1 MDEPQPFALPG
12 EAAAPTPVASP
23 TVATAPPSP
32 QVTDTK
38 GMTILLVEDDKVLQ
52 ELYYERFIQ
61 ADLTVIQAFDGLQ
74 ALDKLD
80 THPEIQLVLLD
91 LMLPRLSGYDVLAH
105 IKQDATT
112 RNIPVIIVSALADVD
127 DQARGL
133 QLGAAEYITKGEML
147 PAAVIEKI
155 KQYILSVP
163 RSAAT
168 GIPPSNDSIQRPT
181 AA

>member
-1 MDEPQPFALPG
+1 MPALTLP
-12 EAAAPTPVASP
+12 EEVPVA
-23 TVATAPPSP
+23 P
-32 QVTDTK
+32 QAVSGDIS
-38 GMTILLVEDDKVLQ
+38 GITILLVEDDKILQ
-52 ELYYERFIQ
+52 ELYYERFVQ
-61 ADLTVIQAFDGLQ
+61 AGFNVIQAFDGLQ
-74 ALDKLD
+74 AIDKMES
-80 THPEIQLVLLD
+80 HPEIKLVLLD

-105 IKQDATT
+105 VKQDATT

-155 KQYILSVP
+155 KQYVLSVP
-163 RSAAT
+163 RHPVQTNIDDAV
-168 GIPPSNDSIQRPT
+168 QRP

>member
-1 MDEPQPFALPG
+1 MDAPAQLIVPTEAPADLQLATSVPG
-12 EAAAPTPVASP
+12 GD
-23 TVATAPPSP
+23 
-32 QVTDTK
+32 DTQDV
-38 GMTILLVEDDKVLQ
+38 TILLVEDDKILQ
-52 ELYYERFIQ
+52 ELYYERFVR
-61 ADLTVIQAFDGLQ
+61 AGFNVIQAFDGMQ

-80 THPEIQLVLLD
+80 TNPEIQLVLLD

-105 IKQDATT
+105 IKQDAAT

-155 KQYILSVP
+155 KQYVLSVP
-163 RSAAT
+163 R
-168 GIPPSNDSIQRPT
+168 PSSNALPHPITQLDDSVQRPE
-181 AA
+181 AG